1 MMEQALNITTN
12 IRAIENIKSEIL
24 QEISKLYVRLA
35 DFEDTNLYENVSGS
49 IATIVAMDYILARRI
64 GLDFQTVD
72 EKISE
77 LTAIAADNGHELEE
91 AFGDMSEL
99 RSHIGVRVRR

>member
-24 QEISKLYVRLA
+24 QEVAKLYVQLA
-35 DFEDTNLYENVSGS
+35 DFEDTNLYENVAGS

-64 GLDFQTVD
+64 GLELRSID
-72 EKISE
+72 EKIVE
-77 LTAIAADNGHELEE
+77 LASMAGENGHELEE

-99 RSHIGVRVRR
+99 QRHIGIRVRR

>member
-24 QEISKLYVRLA
+24 QEVAKLYVRLA
-35 DFEDTNLYENVSGS
+35 DFEDTNLYDNVSSS

-64 GLDFQTVD
+64 GLDFHVVD

-77 LTAIAADNGHELEE
+77 LTALAAEGGHELEE

-99 RSHIGVRVRR
+99 RSHISPRMRR